1 MTFKSKFTTV
11 SALAL
16 ILTGTALST
25 GQSIAQAAVLGDNYP
40 SQWKSGWGAD
50 SWGMYKRQCTSFVA
64 FRLSSANG
72 FTLPGGYGNAI
83 TWGGVAKSQGYRV
96 DMNPAVGSV
105 AWFGNGVNGAGG
117 YGHVAWVADVNGD
130 MVTIEEYNYDSGQG
144 PEKYWKRSFHKSKVS
159 GYIHFKDIGK
169 TTTSQST
176 TSPTST
182 STAQLNT
189 HGTYN
194 FTSRASIKAEPKLS
208 SPELAFYDKG
218 QSVVYDKTL
227 EADGYKW
234 ISYIAGS
241 GMRRYIPVSPLQS
254 NQTVGT
260 TTATPQPVS
269 KLLASSGTY
278 QFHSRS
284 SIKNEPKQS
293 AAEIAF
299 YDKGQSVHYDQ
310 TLEANGYKWISYIS
324 GSGMRRYI
332 AVEKLSSKTTSQ
344 TPKAS
349 STEASKVKAQTP
361 ARSTTISVGDTVSFS
376 GTFKVTANVQ
386 GGSLI
391 SSSDLAGGMPSALN
405 YIDPAPVIETDKSG
419 KKSGDQVLYPG
430 EYFSIPGKY
439 KVSKVD
445 KASDGICVKIGS
457 RDTWVTMSK
466 VSK

>member
-16 ILTGTALST
+16 ILAGTGLST

-40 SQWKSGWGAD
+40 SQWKYGGGAD

-105 AWFGNGVNGAGG
+105 AWFGNGVNGAGS
-117 YGHVAWVADVNGD
+117 YGHVAWVAEVNGD
-130 MVTIEEYNYDSGQG
+130 TVTIEEYNYDAGQG

-176 TSPTST
+176 TSPTSA

-194 FTSRASIKAEPKLS
+194 FTSHASIKAEPKLS

-234 ISYIAGS
+234 ISYISAS
-241 GMRRYIPVSPLQS
+241 GV
-254 NQTVGT
+254 
-260 TTATPQPVS
+260 
-269 KLLASSGTY
+269 
-278 QFHSRS
+278 
-284 SIKNEPKQS
+284 
-293 AAEIAF
+293 
-299 YDKGQSVHYDQ
+299 
-310 TLEANGYKWISYIS
+310 
-324 GSGMRRYI
+324 RRYI
-332 AVEKLSSKTTSQ
+332 AVEPLNTTSTAESSKTAPVSSSQPTSN
-344 TPKAS
+344 K
-349 STEASKVKAQTP
+349 
-361 ARSTTISVGDTVSFS
+361 TTNTIAVGDVVYFS
-376 GTFKVTANVQ
+376 EAFKVTANVS
-386 GGSLI
+386 GGLI
-391 SSSDLAGGMPSALN
+391 SSSDLAGGTPTSLN
-405 YIDPAPVIETDKSG
+405 YIDPTPAIETDRDG

-430 EYFSIPGKY
+430 DYFTLPGQY
-439 KVSKVD
+439 KVSKID
-445 KASDGICVKIGS
+445 KASNGICIKIGS
-457 RDTWVTMSK
+457 RDTWVSLSK
-466 VSK
+466 AKKS